1 VTLTGTIPLDIG
13 TWAEAAVGGSMALA
27 VPVALLAGL
36 VSFFSPCVVPLLPGY
51 LSYATGLG
59 AAEVLGGTARRGRM
73 LAGTSLFV
81 LGIAVVFVATG
92 TLVGSLGA
100 ALLNH
105 AELISRVLGVVTIAL
120 GLVFAGVLRLG
131 RRELR
136 FSWLPRAGVAAAPLL
151 GIVFALGWTPCI
163 GPTLG
168 VVYSL
173 AFSEATALRGGLL
186 AFVFAL
192 GLGVPFVVAG
202 LVYTRMARAVGVLRR
217 HQTTLLRVGGVA
229 MVIVGLLLV
238 TGLWTTLT
246 ADLRSTFASFVPV
259 I

>member
-1 VTLTGTIPLDIG
+1 MTPLDLAA
-13 TWAEAAVGGSMALA
+13 WAEGAVGGSMALA

-51 LSYATGLG
+51 LCYATGLG

-92 TLVGSLGA
+92 TLVGSLGG
-100 ALLNH
+100 ALLTH
-105 AELISRVLGVVTIAL
+105 ADLISRVLGVVIIAL
-120 GLVFAGVLRLG
+120 GLAFAGVLPVG

-136 FSWLPRAGVAAAPLL
+136 FSRLPEAGVAAAPLL
-151 GIVFALGWTPCI
+151 GVVFALGWTPCI

-173 AFSEATALRGGLL
+173 ALTEGTALRGGLL

-192 GLGVPFVVAG
+192 GLGVPFVLAG
-202 LVYTRMARAVGVLRR
+202 LVYTRMARAVGFLRR
-217 HQTTLLRVGGVA
+217 HQVFLLRAGGVL
-229 MVIVGLLLV
+229 MVVVGLLLV
-238 TGLWTTLT
+238 TGLWATLT
-246 ADLRSTFASFVPV
+246 AGLRAAVSSFTPV

>member
-1 VTLTGTIPLDIG
+1 MTPLDLG
-13 TWAEAAVGGSMALA
+13 AWAEAAVGGSMALA

-59 AAEVLGGTARRGRM
+59 AAEVLAGTGRRWRM

-81 LGIAVVFVATG
+81 LGIAVVFVTTG
-92 TLVGSLGA
+92 TVVGSLGA
-100 ALLNH
+100 NLLRY
-105 AELISRVLGVVTIAL
+105 ADPISRALGVVIIVL
-120 GLVFAGVLRLG
+120 GLIFAGVLRLG
-131 RRELR
+131 QRELR
-136 FSWLPRAGVAAAPLL
+136 FSRVPAAGVAAAPLL
-151 GIVFALGWTPCI
+151 GVVFALGWTPCI

-173 AFSEATALRGGLL
+173 AFHEGTAARGGLL

-192 GLGVPFVVAG
+192 GLGIPFVLAG
-202 LVYTRMARAVGVLRR
+202 LLYTRMARAVGFLRR
-217 HQTTLLRVGGVA
+217 HQPALLRLGGVL
-229 MVIVGLLLV
+229 MVLVGLLLV
-238 TGLWTTLT
+238 TGVWNSIT
-246 ADLRSTFASFVPV
+246 ASLRATFASFVPV

>member
-1 VTLTGTIPLDIG
+1 VTPLDLG
-13 TWAEAAVGGSMALA
+13 TWAESAVGGSMTLAL
-27 VPVALLAGL
+27 PVALLAGL

-59 AAEVLGGTARRGRM
+59 AAEVLDGTARRGRM

-92 TLVGSLGA
+92 TLVGSLGG
-100 ALLNH
+100 ALLLTH
-105 AELISRVLGVVTIAL
+105 AELISRLLGVAIIAL
-120 GLVFAGVLRLG
+120 GLLFAGVLPLG

-136 FSWLPRAGVAAAPLL
+136 FSRLPAAGVAAAPLL
-151 GIVFALGWTPCI
+151 GVVFALGWTPCI

-173 AFSEATALRGGLL
+173 AFTEGTALRGGLL

-192 GLGVPFVVAG
+192 GLGIPFVLAG
-202 LVYTRMARAVGVLRR
+202 LLYTKMARAVGFLRR
-217 HQTTLLRVGGVA
+217 HQLTLLRVGGVA
-229 MVIVGLLLV
+229 MVVVGLLLV
-238 TGLWTTLT
+238 TGLWTMIT
-246 ADLRSTFASFVPV
+246 ADLRATFASFVPV

>member
-1 VTLTGTIPLDIG
+1 VTPLELVPLDLG
-13 TWAEAAVGGSMALA
+13 SWAEAAVGGSMVLA

-81 LGIAVVFVATG
+81 LGIAAVFVATG
-92 TLVGSLGA
+92 TLIGGLGA
-100 ALLNH
+100 TLLTH
-105 AELISRVLGVVTIAL
+105 TEMISRVLGVVIIAL
-120 GLVFAGVLRLG
+120 GLVFAGVLKLG

-136 FSWLPRAGVAAAPLL
+136 FSWLPDAGVAAAPLL
-151 GIVFALGWTPCI
+151 GVVFALGWTPCI

-202 LVYTRMARAVGVLRR
+202 LVYTRMARAVGFLNR
-217 HQTTLLRVGGVA
+217 HQPALLRVGGIA
-229 MVIVGLLLV
+229 MVVVGVLLV

-246 ADLRSTFASFVPV
+246 ADLRTTFASFVPV

>member
-1 VTLTGTIPLDIG
+1 VSPLDLAG
-13 TWAEAAVGGSMALA
+13 WAQAAAGGSMALA

-59 AAEVLGGTARRGRM
+59 AAEVLQGTRRRGRM

-81 LGIAVVFVATG
+81 LGIAAVFVATG

-100 ALLNH
+100 TLLRY
-105 AELISRVLGVVTIAL
+105 ADPISRVLGVVIIAL

-131 RRELR
+131 QRELR
-136 FSWLPRAGVAAAPLL
+136 ISRIPAAGVAAAPLL
-151 GIVFALGWTPCI
+151 GVVFALGWTPCI

-173 AFSEATALRGGLL
+173 AFNEGTAARGGLL

-192 GLGVPFVVAG
+192 GLGIPFVLAG
-202 LVYTRMARAVGVLRR
+202 LLYTKMARAVGFLRR
-217 HQTTLLRVGGVA
+217 HQPALLRVGGVL
-229 MVIVGLLLV
+229 MVLVGLLLV
-238 TGLWTTLT
+238 TGLWTSIT
-246 ADLRSTFASFVPV
+246 ADLRSAVASFVPV

>member
-1 VTLTGTIPLDIG
+1 MTPLDLAA
-13 TWAEAAVGGSMALA
+13 WAEGAVGGSMALA

-51 LSYATGLG
+51 LCYATGLG

-92 TLVGSLGA
+92 TLVGSLGG
-100 ALLNH
+100 ALLTH
-105 AELISRVLGVVTIAL
+105 ADLISRVLGIVIIAL
-120 GLVFAGVLRLG
+120 GLAFAGVLPVG

-136 FSWLPRAGVAAAPLL
+136 FSRLPEAGVAAAPLL
-151 GIVFALGWTPCI
+151 GVVFALGWTPCI

-173 AFSEATALRGGLL
+173 ALTEGTALRGGLL

-192 GLGVPFVVAG
+192 GLGVPFVLAG
-202 LVYTRMARAVGVLRR
+202 LVYTRMARAVGFLRR
-217 HQTTLLRVGGVA
+217 HQVFLLRAGGVL
-229 MVIVGLLLV
+229 MVVVGLLLV
-238 TGLWTTLT
+238 TGLWATLT
-246 ADLRSTFASFVPV
+246 AGLRAAVSSFTPV

>member
-1 VTLTGTIPLDIG
+1 MLPLDLSS
-13 TWAEAAVGGSMALA
+13 WAQQAVGGSMALA
-27 VPVALLAGL
+27 LPVALLAGL

-59 AAEVLGGTARRGRM
+59 AAEVIEGTRRRGRM

-81 LGIAVVFVATG
+81 LGIAVVFVVTG
-92 TLVGSLGA
+92 AVLGGVGV
-100 ALLNH
+100 LLLRH
-105 AELISRVLGVVTIAL
+105 ADLISRVLGVVIIVL
-120 GLVFAGVLRLG
+120 GLIFAGVLRLG
-131 RRELR
+131 QRDLR
-136 FSWLPRAGVAAAPLL
+136 IHRVPAVGVAAAPLL
-151 GIVFALGWTPCI
+151 GVVFALGWTPCI

-173 AFSEATALRGGLL
+173 ALNEGTASRGALL

-202 LVYTRMARAVGVLRR
+202 LLYTRMARAVGFLRR
-217 HQTTLLRVGGVA
+217 HQVALMRTGGVL
-229 MVIVGLLLV
+229 MVLVGLLLV
-238 TGLWTTLT
+238 SGLWTTMT
-246 ADLRSTFASFVPV
+246 GALRQTFASFVPV